1 MKVKARRSEM
11 GKLPQFSVIIPT
23 YNRLGLLS
31 RTLASIRNQRFND
44 YEIIVID
51 DGSTDRTWEY
61 LSSVDHSI
69 KAFRQDN
76 QGAGPARNLGASKA
90 RGRYFAFLD
99 SDDVWFPWT
108 LATFFELIRK
118 RGEPAI
124 LSGKLIEFS
133 EASDLET
140 IADEGIAA
148 DVFTNYLAASRT
160 IKFVGSN
167 NMVLRRDVFFGSGGF
182 VDGRLNCE
190 DHDLMLRL
198 GLAPG
203 FVQVL
208 APTTLGWY
216 RHAASETSDLR
227 STVDGLSRMIRQERI
242 GAYPGGVTRAKQRQC
257 LLTSHTRAAA
267 VGCLRADRLADAW
280 RLYLSTLGWNA
291 KLRRWKHILLFPV
304 LATAACC
311 APRNLM
317 SKRSQQ
323 GLLGSAHNSVP
334 PLRAKSPRWPL

>member
-1 MKVKARRSEM
+1 M
-11 GKLPQFSVIIPT
+11 GNLPQFSVIIPT
-23 YNRLGLLS
+23 YNRLDLLS
-31 RTLASIRNQRFND
+31 RTLASVRNQTFND

-51 DGSTDRTWEY
+51 DGSTDQTWEY
-61 LSSVDHSI
+61 LSSADHSI
-69 KAFRQDN
+69 KAFRQNN
-76 QGAGPARNLGASKA
+76 QGAGPARNLGAAKA
-90 RGRYFAFLD
+90 RGRYFVFLD

-124 LSGKLIEFS
+124 LSGKFIEFS
-133 EASDLET
+133 EACDLEAIT
-140 IADEGIAA
+140 DEGVAA
-148 DVFTNYLAASRT
+148 DVFTNHLASSRSRY
-160 IKFVGSN
+160 FVGAN
-167 NMVLRRDVFFGSGGF
+167 NMVLRRDVFLESGGF

-227 STVDGLSRMIRQERI
+227 STVDGLSRMIRQERT
-242 GAYPGGVTRAKQRQC
+242 GAYPGGLTCAKQRRC
-257 LLTSHTRAAA
+257 LITSHTRAAA

-280 RLYLSTLGWNA
+280 RLYRTTLGWNV
-291 KLRRWKHILLFPV
+291 KLRRWKYILLFPV

-311 APRNLM
+311 APRNWM

-323 GLLGSAHNSVP
+323 GLRGSAHNNVP
-334 PLRAKSPRWPL
+334 PL